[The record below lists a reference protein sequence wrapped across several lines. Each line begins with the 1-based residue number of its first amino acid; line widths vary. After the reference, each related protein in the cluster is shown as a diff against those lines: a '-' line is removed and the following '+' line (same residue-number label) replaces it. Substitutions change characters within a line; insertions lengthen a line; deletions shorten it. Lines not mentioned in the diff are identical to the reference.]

1 MRTVILEVQPTFAK
15 ASAGKGSRFDVQG
28 SMFNVQFSM
37 FQVRGSTFDVQGCCR
52 PARRSFLDQRS
63 FSEVGSGGG
72 FQVAGLG
79 GTQILMLVMICC
91 DFR

>member
-37 FQVRGSTFDVQGCCR
+37 FQVRGSTFDVQGCCK
-52 PARRSFLDQRS
+52 
-63 FSEVGSGGG
+63 